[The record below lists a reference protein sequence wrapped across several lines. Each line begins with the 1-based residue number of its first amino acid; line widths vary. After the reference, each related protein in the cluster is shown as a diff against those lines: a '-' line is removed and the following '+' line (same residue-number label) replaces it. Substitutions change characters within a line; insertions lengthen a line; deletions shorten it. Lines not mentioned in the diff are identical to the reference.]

1 MTGPATERAWQVR
14 GQQPG
19 HKLVLLALARM
30 TDEGRGLTIGQLAA
44 ECGMETMDLCGVLD
58 SLQRT
63 AALRTVLGGFD
74 WRAGA

>member
-1 MTGPATERAWQVR
+1 MTGPAYDRAWQVR
-14 GQQPG
+14 GLPPER
-19 HKLVLLALARM
+19 KLVLLALARM

-44 ECGMETMDLCGVLD
+44 ECGMDPMDLCDALD